1 MNKKRMFVAMDELS
15 PMIEDLIAAGTDVTL
30 TVTGNSMCPLW
41 HHLKN
46 SVVLTG
52 CDPYAL
58 KKGDVPLYRR
68 ADGRYI
74 LHRIVRVHKDTFDL
88 AGDAQTEVERGLEKH
103 RIIAVVKAFHRGGK
117 LIPVTARKYRLYVLL
132 WSLVLPLRRIIFK
145 VYGAT
150 YGKYKAKKQR

>member
-15 PMIEDLIAAGTDVTL
+15 PVIEGLISSGADVTL
-30 TVTGNSMCPLW
+30 TVTGNSMVPLW

-52 CDPYAL
+52 CNPYAL

-74 LHRIVRVHKDTFDL
+74 LHRIVRVHKDTYDL
-88 AGDAQTEVERGLEKH
+88 AGDAQTEIERGLEKS
-103 RIIAVVKAFHRGGK
+103 RIIAVVKAFEYGGK
-117 LIPVTARKYRLYVLL
+117 MVQVTSRRYRAYERL
-132 WSLVLPLRRIIFK
+132 WRLVLPLRRVIFK

-150 YGKYKAKKQR
+150 YGKLKRKK